1 MIPSIL
7 KSLIF
12 MLIEAINI
20 IFIGYLNK
28 PILVAAVGLG
38 NMTMNLVCVSNF
50 IGFNN
55 ALDTLIS

>member
-28 PILVAAVGLG
+28 QILVAAVGLG
-38 NMTMNLVCVSNF
+38 NMTMNLVCVSIF